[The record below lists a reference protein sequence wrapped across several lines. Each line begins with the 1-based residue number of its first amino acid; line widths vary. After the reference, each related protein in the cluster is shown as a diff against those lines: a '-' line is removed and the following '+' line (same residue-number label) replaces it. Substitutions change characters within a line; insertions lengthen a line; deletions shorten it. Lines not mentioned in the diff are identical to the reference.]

1 MIQTVIKRDGRIVG
15 FNEEKIA
22 TAIRKAMLHTENGED
37 RELVRQITDHI
48 SFKGDSQMTVEAIQD
63 AVAVELMNS
72 SRKDVAAQY
81 RPQSQDT
88 RYVPGDHQYQ
98 IQRHHPR
105 ECQYEC

>member
-63 AVAVELMNS
+63 AVEL
-72 SRKDVAAQY
+72 
-81 RPQSQDT
+81 
-88 RYVPGDHQYQ
+88 VPGDHQYQ